1 MTDESISVT
10 CPQCRYHTTWSPPD
24 DFPPALDMFN
34 RCPVVT
40 ALLNDH
46 PVEREQIGGDP
57 RHCYVFRNEWVKVV
71 VAKKHE
77 VPHQGE

>member
-40 ALLNDH
+40 ALL
-46 PVEREQIGGDP
+46 
-57 RHCYVFRNEWVKVV
+57 K
-71 VAKKHE
+71 
-77 VPHQGE
+77 